1 MDLVGDEAVEE
12 NLVVGEKRVVD
23 CDESENLNVK
33 LKKARV
39 DYGGDMKRVAE
50 IVLVLSA
57 MGKMRGGR
65 NPTDVEKG
73 LMVEAKDK
81 LVEICQFMS
90 PQDVIPKD
98 AIRVVMEDLGLNK
111 SADQRLGFCPHKM
124 SISAKLVL
132 AKRKTEESKKFAAQS
147 GTYTLPIAQEGYGT
161 KADANRPFRTVHK
174 PPALGGFQAASSV
187 VHVPSLA
194 SPVVHVP
201 SLASPVHKPPA
212 LGGFQAASSVV
223 HAPSLA
229 SPVVHVPSLASPVL
243 LNQLHVNKLQSALV
257 SIRSIGTS
265 SGPVSS
271 SSQLP
276 RKEGASFR
284 LDGRLN
290 GTIRPFHVQA
300 NASGN
305 HSTFSPQSLA
315 ATKVCQGNA
324 ALDNTRSANG
334 TTEVSTYKVA
344 VQVTRDQNSK
354 PSVQT
359 VHRKVSHQ
367 PTQVTNY
374 QYPSS
379 VFSNPSVIGTN
390 AQKFLHHVVVRE
402 TKRRIAQRQ
411 RRERERAEKKTETK
425 IVKVIDEDRRLL
437 GQRQRRERERAEKE
451 ERLAHRQRQQQEQAE
466 KETGKVND
474 ADICTLQTPGL

>member
-1 MDLVGDEAVEE
+1 MDLVGDEAVVHLEVGSEE
-12 NLVVGEKRVVD
+12 NLVSVVGEKRVVD
-23 CDESENLNVK
+23 CDETENLNVK
-33 LKKARV
+33 KKKARV

-81 LVEICQFMS
+81 LVGICQFMS

-98 AIRVVMEDLGLNK
+98 AIRVVMGDLGLNK

-132 AKRKTEESKKFAAQS
+132 AKRKMGESKKFAAQS
-147 GTYTLPIAQEGYGT
+147 GTYTLPILQEGYGT

-174 PPALGGFQAASSV
+174 PPALGGFQVASSV

-201 SLASPVHKPPA
+201 SP
-212 LGGFQAASSVV
+212 
-223 HAPSLA
+223 A
-229 SPVVHVPSLASPVL
+229 SPVVHVPSLASPVS

-265 SGPVSS
+265 SGPGSS

-290 GTIRPFHVQA
+290 GTIHPFHVQA
-300 NASGN
+300 NASRN

-315 ATKVCQGNA
+315 ATKVCQGNTA
-324 ALDNTRSANG
+324 PDNTRSANG

-379 VFSNPSVIGTN
+379 VFSNHGVIGTN

-425 IVKVIDEDRRLL
+425 TVKVIDEDRRLL

-451 ERLAHRQRQQQEQAE
+451 ERLAHRQRQQQREREQAE
-466 KETGKVND
+466 KETGKVID
-474 ADICTLQTPGL
+474 ADISTYQTLNL

>member
-12 NLVVGEKRVVD
+12 NLMSVVGEKRVVD
-23 CDESENLNVK
+23 CDETENLNARK
-33 LKKARV
+33 KKARV
-39 DYGGDMKRVAE
+39 DYGGDLKRVAE

-57 MGKMRGGR
+57 MGKTRGGR
-65 NPTDVEKG
+65 KPTDVEKG

-111 SADQRLGFCPHKM
+111 SADERLGFCPHKM
-124 SISAKLVL
+124 SISTKLVL
-132 AKRKTEESKKFAAQS
+132 AKRKMGETKKFAAQS
-147 GTYTLPIAQEGYGT
+147 RTYTLPILQEGYGT

-174 PPALGGFQAASSV
+174 PPALGGFQAASPV

-201 SLASPVHKPPA
+201 SLASPV
-212 LGGFQAASSVV
+212 V
-223 HAPSLA
+223 HVPSLA
-229 SPVVHVPSLASPVL
+229 SPVVHVPSLASPVS
-243 LNQLHVNKLQSALV
+243 LNQLHVHKLQSALV

-265 SGPVSS
+265 FGPGSS

-276 RKEGASFR
+276 RKEGASSR

-290 GTIRPFHVQA
+290 RTIHPFHVQA
-300 NASGN
+300 NVPGMNA
-305 HSTFSPQSLA
+305 TFSPQSSA
-315 ATKVCQGNA
+315 VTKLCQGNRA
-324 ALDNTRSANG
+324 PDNTRSADG
-334 TTEVSTYKVA
+334 TTKLGKYKVA
-344 VQVTRDQNSK
+344 VQVTKDQNSK
-354 PSVQT
+354 PSLQPVNG
-359 VHRKVSHQ
+359 KVSMHQ
-367 PTQVTNY
+367 PSHVTNY

-379 VFSNPSVIGTN
+379 VFSNHSVIGTN

-411 RRERERAEKKTETK
+411 RRERERAEKATETK

-451 ERLAHRQRQQQEQAE
+451 ERLAHRQRQQQREREQAE
-466 KETGKVND
+466 KETGKVID
-474 ADICTLQTPGL
+474 ADICTLQTLVFNIPL

>member
-1 MDLVGDEAVEE
+1 MDLVGGEAVEHLEVGSEE
-12 NLVVGEKRVVD
+12 NLVSVVGEKRVVN
-23 CDESENLNVK
+23 CDETENLNVK
-33 LKKARV
+33 MKKARV

-57 MGKMRGGR
+57 MGRIRGGR

-90 PQDVIPKD
+90 PRDVIPKD
-98 AIRVVMEDLGLNK
+98 AIRVVMEDLGLKK

-132 AKRKTEESKKFAAQS
+132 AKRKMEESKKFAAQS

-201 SLASPVHKPPA
+201 SLASPV
-212 LGGFQAASSVV
+212 
-223 HAPSLA
+223 
-229 SPVVHVPSLASPVL
+229 L

-265 SGPVSS
+265 SGPGSS

-276 RKEGASFR
+276 QKEGASFR

-290 GTIRPFHVQA
+290 GSIYPFHVQA
-300 NASGN
+300 NAPRINAS
-305 HSTFSPQSLA
+305 FSPQSSA
-315 ATKVCQGNA
+315 VTKLCQGNRA
-324 ALDNTRSANG
+324 PDNTRSAHG
-334 TTEVSTYKVA
+334 TTKLSAYKVP
-344 VQVTRDQNSK
+344 VQVTKDQNSK

-359 VHRKVSHQ
+359 VNGKVSMHQ
-367 PTQVTNY
+367 PSHITNY

-379 VFSNPSVIGTN
+379 VFSNHSVIGTN

-425 IVKVIDEDRRLL
+425 TVKVIDEDRRLL

-451 ERLAHRQRQQQEQAE
+451 ERLAHRQRQQQREREQAE
-466 KETGKVND
+466 KETGKVID
-474 ADICTLQTPGL
+474 ADTCTLQTPGL